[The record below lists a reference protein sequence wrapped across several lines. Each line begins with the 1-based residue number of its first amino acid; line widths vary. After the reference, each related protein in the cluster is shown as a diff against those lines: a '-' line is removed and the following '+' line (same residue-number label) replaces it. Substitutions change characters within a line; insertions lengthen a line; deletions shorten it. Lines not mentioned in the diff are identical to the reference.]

1 MQSVRAAPVV
11 LSTCKPEALRNIF
24 EEMCIKHFYAAIIM
38 HTHSHA
44 MNLHNNDMH
53 LHRQS
58 KAVDFQG

>member
-1 MQSVRAAPVV
+1 MLGAVGASCP
-11 LSTCKPEALRNIF
+11 SCSDPCKPEALRNIF
-24 EEMCIKHFYAAIIM
+24 DRANGFYAAI
-38 HTHSHA
+38 THSHA